1 MDTLLRPDVSA
12 ERHFELENLAM
23 QMVLQLPSDIGEALI
38 VRDYAAD
45 IFGRRVQMAKTAGM
59 LKHLMPSANIEP
71 LVVNRLRLVEA
82 SEA

>member
-23 QMVLQLPSDIGEALI
+23 QLILQMPSDIGEALI

-45 IFGRRVQMAKTAGM
+45 ILGRRVQMAKTAGR
-59 LKHLMPSANIEP
+59 LKHLIPAGSVET
-71 LVVNRLRLVEA
+71 LTRLRLVDA
-82 SEA
+82 DA